1 MTRRIITLTLA
12 LVMMLGLFAGCSGNT
27 PASTTAAAATT
38 AAATTAAAAGTTAAA
53 APDAPAALDEV
64 NLVWWNRTNAFNP
77 ADSTPTKL
85 EAGEWLQNYFKE
97 KINANVEY
105 KWYGTSEYDQKT
117 TAAMAAGEQMDV
129 VFTSIGNY
137 LSFPIWSKRNAF
149 ADITDLIHEYAEE
162 TYTSIPEWV
171 WEAASIKGRL
181 YAMPTYKDVA
191 VWIGQIYNK
200 TMAQELGVEDEFVN
214 SGWSV
219 YKEMDEFLYKVKD
232 LRDKA
237 HPDWSDVP
245 ISTWYS
251 TMHAYYEA
259 DNLASIAYT
268 SIPGTPSFTDAE
280 FDGGK
285 KVFNVYSTQEYADAI
300 KLVTRWVDDNIVP
313 YDAKEWDK
321 EGEIKNS
328 GKMFMRPSWGTVSVP
343 EDDKISFTEAYAD
356 GWKQGYKLPG
366 VAFTYTGYPQA
377 VMQAIAENS
386 QNKERSMMLLNL
398 VFSDPQVSTTLR
410 FGIEGKGWN
419 RVEKNGVTRVDFTG
433 TYNEDPTTRDKE
445 GMYIWY
451 HAEQG
456 NLFTC
461 LLPLNQPDDYFKTMD
476 EANDSAAVSVNMGF
490 VFDVSPVE
498 NQIAAV
504 TGVVEEYHNDLILG
518 MTKASDLDARIQAF
532 NEKLNANGAEQ
543 IITEAQTQL
552 DAWRAANG

>member
-27 PASTTAAAATT
+27 PASTTAAATT
-38 AAATTAAAAGTTAAA
+38 AAATTAAAAATTAAA

-171 WEAASIKGRL
+171 WKAASIEGRL

-191 VWIGQIYNK
+191 VWIGQRYNK

-237 HPDWSDVP
+237 HPDWADVP
-245 ISTWYS
+245 LDTWYS

-259 DNLASIAYT
+259 DNFASIAYT
-268 SIPGTPSFTDAE
+268 AIPGTPSFVEPE
-280 FDGGK
+280 FEGGK
-285 KVFNVYSTQEYADAI
+285 KVFNVYDTKEYEDAI
-300 KLVTRWVDDNIVP
+300 KLVTRWVEDNIVP

-321 EGEIKNS
+321 EGEIQKS
-328 GKMFMRPSWGTVSVP
+328 GKMFTKPGWGSVYVE
-343 EDDKISFTEAYAD
+343 EDEFKSYTEAYPD
-356 GWKQGYKLPG
+356 GWKQRLQLPK

-386 QNKERSMMLLNL
+386 QNKERAMMLLNL
-398 VFSDPQVSTTLR
+398 VFSDQQVSTTLR

-419 RVEKNGVTRVDFTG
+419 RTTKDGVERIDFTG
-433 TYNEDPTTRDKE
+433 TYNEDPTKRADE
-445 GMYIWY
+445 GFYVWY

-456 NLFTC
+456 NIFTC
-461 LLPLNQPDDYFKTMD
+461 LLPLTLPDDYFQVMHD
-476 EANDSAAVSVNMGF
+476 ANDSAAVSVNMGF

-498 NQIAAV
+498 NEIAAV

-518 MTKASDLDARIQAF
+518 MTKAGDIDKRISDFRA
-532 NEKLNANGAEQ
+532 KLNANGAEK
-543 IITEAQTQL
+543 IIAEAQSQV
-552 DAWRAANG
+552 DAWRAAQ